1 MKKIFLVIYC
11 LIIICNFLFSQS
23 VGIGTTSPNASSILD
38 ITNNSKGLL
47 IPRMSTSAITSISNP
62 AKGLMVY
69 DSVKNQLMVN
79 MGTTASP
86 NWQTIV
92 AKSGWGLNG
101 NSSTIPS
108 SQFIG
113 TTDNQP
119 LRFRINNT
127 WAGELNVSTGNIFLG
142 MTTGQSNTTGYY
154 NIATGTSALSF
165 NTTGYYNTATGTL
178 ALNSNATGYY
188 NTATG
193 ASALS
198 SNTSGSYNTANGLK
212 SLNSNTIG
220 YYNTAIGVYSLNSNN
235 DGNYNT
241 AIGGASLLRT
251 AGSYYNTAIGYNAG
265 SAYDLGYNN
274 TILGANCNAAFDG
287 AYNDI
292 AIGQGVSCTDNSQAR
307 IGNSATY
314 SIGGYANWTNISD
327 GRFKK
332 DINEEVKGLDFIMKL
347 RPVTYRLDLTSISKQ
362 SKENQGAE
370 WNEQMKTAIAEKE
383 KTLYS
388 GFVAQEVEQAASD
401 AGYDFSGV
409 DKPKNPTGFYGLRYA
424 EFVVPLVKAVQQQ
437 QQMIAAMDKRIEAL
451 EAQNKLLQQLLDK
464 KN

>member
-79 MGTTASP
+79 MGTTASS

-362 SKENQGAE
+362 SKENQGAGME
-370 WNEQMKTAIAEKE
+370 
-383 KTLYS
+383 
-388 GFVAQEVEQAASD
+388 
-401 AGYDFSGV
+401 
-409 DKPKNPTGFYGLRYA
+409 
-424 EFVVPLVKAVQQQ
+424 
-437 QQMIAAMDKRIEAL
+437 
-451 EAQNKLLQQLLDK
+451 
-464 KN
+464 